1 MASWFLL
8 ATNAILEC
16 SERICLNYGTCLDFD
31 GLATT
36 KVIDEICVCADGF
49 FGPNCE
55 YTDDDLVMS
64 GLSHGTLSIGDYGNK
79 SRRSSYSV
87 DAGIHENQPEYETRN
102 DNGEDS
108 SRKNKRIRRSQI
120 QSQLI
125 RNWRHRKFK

>member
-1 MASWFLL
+1 MLLKWQADFLL

-16 SERICLNYGTCLDFD
+16 SERICVNYGTCLNFD

-36 KVIDEICVCADGF
+36 KAIDEICVCADGF

-64 GLSHGTLSIGDYGNK
+64 VLSHGTLSIGDYGNK

-87 DAGIHENQPEYETRN
+87 DAGIHENQTEYETRD
-102 DNGEDS
+102 DNVEDS
-108 SRKNKRIRRSQI
+108 SRKNKRMRRSQI
-120 QSQLI
+120 QSRLI
-125 RNWRHRKFK
+125 RN